1 MSERQAN
8 APTLRALL
16 PSRLVPEDMLSEW
29 QGPNL
34 PNTKN
39 YAPPSDSLRG
49 RMGDV
54 LMQGIAALGGFTG
67 LPMSDDGDRAAL
79 LGELLAAG
87 MPLVGGIKALRGIK
101 AFHGS
106 PHDFDQFS
114 LSKIGTGEGAQAY
127 GHGLY
132 FAENPGVAKSYRDQL
147 SGVSVQPNV
156 SIDAQAAERLGFK
169 SGDGFGTV
177 EQYIRNATRESKGD
191 LAKAASNLRNG
202 AQSQLSGA
210 EHFDAAYQARARQ
223 FADQASMAA
232 DMIEKG
238 AVSVADN
245 PGRMYEVNI
254 DADPEDFLD
263 WDAPLSQQGEK
274 VRQLAATPV
283 RPVRLEDLS
292 REELISR
299 LQSVDANG
307 VWTDAD
313 NIAEFGRPATREE
326 LMGAAQSMDLSDYL
340 NQPINQDAPDVTG
353 QSLYRQLTTREG
365 GGGFSNA
372 KGQASASDQLKARGI
387 PGIKYL
393 DGASRMPKFD
403 EALDIREYG
412 SGYMLTGKH
421 ASNEL
426 FKTKQEAISALEKMY
441 PQSRNYVV
449 FDDTKISIVRK
460 FGIAAALSAG
470 AINELEARQLQA
482 QGYQ

>member
-1 MSERQAN
+1 VSERQAN
-8 APTLRALL
+8 ASTLRALL
-16 PSRLVPEDMLSEW
+16 PSRLVPEDMLSES

-39 YAPPSDSLRG
+39 YAPPPDSLRG

-67 LPMSDDGDRAAL
+67 LPMSEEGDRAAL

-132 FAENPGVAKSYRDQL
+132 FADEEQVARGYRDAL
-147 SGVSVQPNV
+147 SARNLPVGMPF
-156 SIDAQAAERLGFK
+156 DMMER
-169 SGDGFGTV
+169 
-177 EQYIRNATRESKGD
+177 RM
-191 LAKAASNLRNG
+191 KA
-202 AQSQLSGA
+202 
-210 EHFDAAYQARARQ
+210 
-223 FADQASMAA
+223 
-232 DMIEKG
+232 
-238 AVSVADN
+238 N

-263 WDAPLSQQGEK
+263 WDAPLSQQSEK
-274 VRQLAATPV
+274 VRQTIGGLLPAG
-283 RPVRLEDLS
+283 RS
-292 REELISR
+292 
-299 LQSVDANG
+299 
-307 VWTDAD
+307 AD
-313 NIAEFGRPATREE
+313 DFQAGE
-326 LMGAAQSMDLSDYL
+326 Y
-340 NQPINQDAPDVTG
+340 
-353 QSLYRQLTTREG
+353 LYRHLTRHDPLTG
-365 GGGFSNA
+365 
-372 KGQASASDQLKARGI
+372 KMTPQAELSSKLGEAGI

-393 DGASRMPKFD
+393 DGNSRSFTPPTIKDGPNGAEVYWGNDPRPVGTFPT
-403 EALDIREYG
+403 R
-412 SGYMLTGKH
+412 
-421 ASNEL
+421 
-426 FKTKQEAISALEKMY
+426 QEAETVAK
-441 PQSRNYVV
+441 QFDTRSRNYVV

-470 AINELEARQLQA
+470 AISELEARQLQA